1 MSDTVTIIED
11 NDNVARAVFFP
22 QMISSEGVL
31 SRAIFSLRHNES
43 YISVCQMSIESWL
56 DDIRKIPVNDDRQLN
71 GYAVLNVGE
80 VRNQT
85 FMHDEQKVELDVV
98 DKHTDK
104 NKSHA
109 GIVIAFN
116 GEGLKGDK
124 ESILKVLPPDTYAQT
139 LLLRVQRRL
148 LKLAYKHYVQ
158 MTDMKIE

>member
-71 GYAVLNVGE
+71 GYAVLNVGDIRTE
-80 VRNQT
+80 KISPPALRSMGLFTWTTQPPNSYPSGVQA
-85 FMHDEQKVELDVV
+85 
-98 DKHTDK
+98 
-104 NKSHA
+104 A
-109 GIVIAFN
+109 GSA
-116 GEGLKGDK
+116 
-124 ESILKVLPPDTYAQT
+124 
-139 LLLRVQRRL
+139 
-148 LKLAYKHYVQ
+148 
-158 MTDMKIE
+158 